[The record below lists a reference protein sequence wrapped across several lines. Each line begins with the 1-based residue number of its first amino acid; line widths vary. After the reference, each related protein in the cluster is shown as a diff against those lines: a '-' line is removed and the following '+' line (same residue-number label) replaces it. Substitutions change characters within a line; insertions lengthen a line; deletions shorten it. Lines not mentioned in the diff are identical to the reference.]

1 MTTHRYNHW
10 GAKAIKKWW
19 PTDNYNSKKIPFSH
33 PQNLSKN
40 DIPTLVLN
48 KVNFKRKTKTKD
60 ILMKL
65 KSEEQFPLGKFFYVS
80 FLPET
85 QGMESFLAAKI

>member
-1 MTTHRYNHW
+1 
-10 GAKAIKKWW
+10 
-19 PTDNYNSKKIPFSH
+19 
-33 PQNLSKN
+33 
-40 DIPTLVLN
+40 
-48 KVNFKRKTKTKD
+48 
-60 ILMKL
+60 MKL